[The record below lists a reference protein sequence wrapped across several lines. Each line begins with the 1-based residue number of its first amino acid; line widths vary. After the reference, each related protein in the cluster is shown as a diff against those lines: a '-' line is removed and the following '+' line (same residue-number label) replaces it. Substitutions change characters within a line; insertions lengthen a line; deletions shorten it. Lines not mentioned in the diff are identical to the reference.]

1 MVFMLTNG
9 INVNLMLTLGN
20 GVHINPFHTLPQANV

>member
-9 INVNLMLTLGN
+9 INVNLGN